1 MWDALPDQLV
11 ATIAHC
17 ALDEDNYDHMAH
29 CCRRTRQILTNLD
42 LHTQLFVPLLHTEE
56 PGLREALNSASPLLG
71 TGRLFAEVI
80 LWFRG
85 NGEARWIL
93 RAVRVARRRWAN
105 VQLKYAPLWAADE
118 LFGIL
123 LREAIC
129 RLFQGYHSPDGS
141 DFASLIDDYQH
152 FIRLVT
158 RDDRILSSKAVT
170 PWHVLLETLCDSV
183 SFPLNRA
190 AVTFLLDTVS
200 QIDSFRAYRVLLGQF
215 RHELTPAQIK
225 MLSDEANMTF
235 DLARGCPYH

>member
-17 ALDEDNYDHMAH
+17 AFDEDNYDHMAH
-29 CCRRTRQILTNLD
+29 CCRRTRQILANLD
-42 LHTQLFVPLLHTEE
+42 HHTQLFAPLLHTEE
-56 PGLREALNSASPLLG
+56 PGLKEALDSATPLLG
-71 TGRLFAEVI
+71 TGRLFSHVV

-85 NGEARWIL
+85 NGEARWTL

-105 VQLKYAPLWAADE
+105 FQLKYAPLWAADE
-118 LFGIL
+118 LLGIL

-129 RLFQGYHSPDGS
+129 RLFRGYHSTDGS
-141 DFASLIDDYQH
+141 DFASLINDYQH

-158 RDDRILSSKAVT
+158 HDGRILSRKALT

-215 RHELTPAQIK
+215 RHELTPTQIK
-225 MLSDEANMTF
+225 VLTDEANMTF